1 MLTYVYRCPK
11 CSREIEL
18 NRRFDPGSS
27 EAPEC
32 QHCQVTMVRSWNDT
46 AIIFK
51 GKGFYTTD
59 NRKGRGEQE

>member
-1 MLTYVYRCPK
+1 MPNYVYRCPK
-11 CSREIEL
+11 CSREIEVT
-18 NRRFDPGSS
+18 RSFAPGNS

-32 QHCQVTMVRSWNDT
+32 QHCQVKMDRSWNDT

-59 NRKGRGEQE
+59 NRKGNGEQE